1 MLSIAKKTLKVAKET
16 GNDVIV
22 QVKKNQKTLLKDC
35 QNIAETKT
43 PDDIYTEPMHK
54 ARNRI
59 ESRRVEVFISP
70 RLTDG
75 EDWNLVKVIVKISRH
90 RRVFDTKTKTWRNLD
105 ETSFYISTIVLSAQT
120 FCEAIRKHW
129 NVENKNHY
137 VRDVAMKEDA
147 SRIRINAHVFVKLRS
162 FALNILRKND
172 VENISN
178 ELYKNSMK
186 LEYVLNYEGMLQN

>member
-1 MLSIAKKTLKVAKET
+1 MPKKTLKVAKET

-22 QVKKNQKTLLKDC
+22 QVKKNQKTLLRDC
-35 QNIAETKT
+35 QNIAKTKT

-59 ESRRVEVFISP
+59 ESRKAEVFISP
-70 RLTDG
+70 TLTAG
-75 EDWNLVKVIVKISRH
+75 EDWKLVKVIVRISRH
-90 RRVFDTKTKTWRNLD
+90 RRVFDTKTKTWKNFD
-105 ETSFYISTIVLSAQT
+105 ETSFYISTTVLGAQI
-120 FCEAIRKHW
+120 FCESIRKHW
-129 NVENKNHY
+129 SIENKDHY

-147 SRIRINAHVFVKLRS
+147 SRIRVNAHIFAKLRS

-178 ELYKNSMK
+178 EIYKNSIK
-186 LEYVLNYEGMLQN
+186 LEYVLHYEGIL